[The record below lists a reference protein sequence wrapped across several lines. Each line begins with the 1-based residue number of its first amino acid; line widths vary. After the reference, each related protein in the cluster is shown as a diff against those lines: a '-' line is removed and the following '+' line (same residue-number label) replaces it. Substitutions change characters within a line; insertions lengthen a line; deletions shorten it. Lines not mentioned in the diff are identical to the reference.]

1 MKKLLV
7 VDDDNSMRGLLRM
20 RLRDS
25 YEVIETGEPEQA
37 LALALEQKPDV
48 ILLDLMMPKFS
59 GLELCQNFQSFS
71 LTAGVPI
78 FVITGHSGAD
88 RKQQCREVGASGV
101 FEKPIDFA
109 KLKATLKQ
117 TLDAK
122 PQAQANSGL
131 HIRMPIKLHGT
142 NANGAPF
149 TESTV
154 TEWVRGDGFLCQSTN
169 ELQEGAP
176 LEVFLSSQS
185 DRFAGRARVQSMKS
199 EDASG
204 RKYEIAFEGVPENWM
219 VTR

>member
-20 RLRDS
+20 RLKDT

-78 FVITGHSGAD
+78 FVITGHAGAD

-101 FEKPIDFA
+101 FEKPVDFA

-117 TLDAK
+117 TLEAR
-122 PQAQANSGL
+122 PQPKASPGL

-142 NANGAPF
+142 NAMGAPF

-154 TEWVRGDGFLCQSTN
+154 TESVSGDGFLCMSTN
-169 ELQEGAP
+169 ELQEGSL

-185 DRFAGRARVQSMKS
+185 DRFAGRARVQAMKS
-199 EDASG
+199 QDGAG
-204 RKYEIAFEGVPENWM
+204 RKYQIAFEGVPENWM